1 MAKTKYQESAMEYA
15 KDYLERLLDMEDMLG
30 NNVNE
35 RIDRM
40 VEKRFQTYLKREQ
53 ETESDNDNT
62 KP

>member
-1 MAKTKYQESAMEYA
+1 MAYA

-30 NNVNE
+30 HNVNE

-40 VEKRFQTYLKREQ
+40 VEQRFQAYLKEK
-53 ETESDNDNT
+53 EPDSDYDKM